1 MENIIPSSFSHY
13 SSTFQLTT
21 NLLFIS
27 CTWLKYHGRAQWDL
41 FPVPSPSAA
50 HRHLCHE
57 LSLAPPCNL
66 EATKELL
73 VCSAACTTFLLISRI
88 FQAMFTCFFLAII
101 KTAFIIHL
109 TSLWC
114 THEIDSP
121 SLHSCGIFPK
131 HTRFNS
137 TINLN
142 QNPRERT
149 EQYCC
154 NLGASRELIC
164 EAKHCCL
171 PSGPLPLP
179 SQARE
184 DACPTPCALL
194 CPPGRAPAALA
205 SVLREE
211 EPGMY
216 PEQEDS
222 HRAGTE
228 RMQDAPLFSLL
239 S

>member
-1 MENIIPSSFSHY
+1 MHLTQIQRQSSMGFVSSAFTFSSPSSSLPRTQFG
-13 SSTFQLTT
+13 ST
-21 NLLFIS
+21 
-27 CTWLKYHGRAQWDL
+27 LKLGGNKRTAGV
-41 FPVPSPSAA
+41 F
-50 HRHLCHE
+50 
-57 LSLAPPCNL
+57 
-66 EATKELL
+66 
-73 VCSAACTTFLLISRI
+73 CSMDYFLLISRI
-88 FQAMFTCFFLAII
+88 FQAMFTCFFSAII
-101 KTAFIIHL
+101 KAAFIIHL

-149 EQYCC
+149 ERYCR

-171 PSGPLPLP
+171 PYGPLPLP

-194 CPPGRAPAALA
+194 CPPGCAPAALA
-205 SVLREE
+205 SVLRDE

-222 HRAGTE
+222 HRAETE
-228 RMQDAPLFSLL
+228 SMQDAPLFSLL